1 MTGFANIYT
10 RSLLTRMLAHR
21 THRIASAW
29 ERWVAFVAERLGV
42 VSAVKRASLSG
53 RGAAYLVS
61 VSKLVVGIV
70 VAGERD
76 STTK

>member
-1 MTGFANIYT
+1 MSG
-10 RSLLTRMLAHR
+10 SLLTRILTHR
-21 THRIASAW
+21 THRVAPAW
-29 ERWVAFVAERLGV
+29 ERWVAFVAERLIV

-61 VSKLVVGIV
+61 VSKLVVRIV
-70 VAGERD
+70 IAGERN